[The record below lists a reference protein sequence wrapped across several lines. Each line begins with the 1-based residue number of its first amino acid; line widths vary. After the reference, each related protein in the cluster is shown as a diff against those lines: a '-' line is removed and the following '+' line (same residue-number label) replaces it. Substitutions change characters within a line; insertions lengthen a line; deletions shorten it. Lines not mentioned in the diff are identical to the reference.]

1 MKVVEYTLT
10 ANGEVPSF
18 VIDGGYFG
26 TPNGNGSPQDWTL
39 IGVATDDAPGVV
51 YATEQE
57 LADHL
62 SVVGADWLVHNPQDD
77 SYTPFD
83 PVASASLLWAKL
95 NQ

>member
-26 TPNGNGSPQDWTL
+26 VPNGNSPPQDWTL

-62 SVVGADWLVHNPQDD
+62 TVIGADWQMRIHHDD

-83 PVASASLLWAKL
+83 PVASASLFWAKL
-95 NQ
+95 SQ